1 MVMLPQLVITITLT
15 IVLVAPAGAH
25 ASSPL
30 DGNNEEQTTPPVM
43 RAVAPPEPAT
53 SSGSLRKKRNEWR
66 YTFPVSGPQVFYPRD
81 HLNYPAA
88 DLTGCRQLVRAPI
101 SGVITDLRTTDTW
114 DQKLDDP
121 GSRGGL
127 TITLHGDDFVRYYF
141 SHLGRIDVR
150 KGQRVDSGD
159 KLGTVGQSGNARTTL
174 CHLHFGISRIC
185 PMSEQNL
192 RRGEI
197 WPQPYLDDWKLG
209 LHTSPNR
216 EVRRI
221 KLSDK
226 AGCMEA
232 AAAQRRGGDG

>member
-1 MVMLPQLVITITLT
+1 MTLSRLVTTAFAIALVVSSGAQASLSAGGTSEQQS
-15 IVLVAPAGAH
+15 VAPE
-25 ASSPL
+25 P
-30 DGNNEEQTTPPVM
+30 Q
-43 RAVAPPEPAT
+43 PAT
-53 SSGSLRKKRNEWR
+53 LAPNSESDSQRKKRNEWR
-66 YTFPVSGPQVFYPRD
+66 YTFPVSGPRVFYPRD

-101 SGVITDLRTTDTW
+101 SGVIADLRTTDNW
-114 DQKLDDP
+114 DRNLDDP
-121 GSRGGL
+121 GTRGGL

-141 SHLGRIDVR
+141 SHLGRIDVK

-159 KLGTVGQSGNARTTL
+159 KLGTVGQSGNARITL

-185 PMSEQNL
+185 PVSEQNL

-209 LHTSPNR
+209 INTSPSD

-221 KLSDK
+221 KLRDK
-226 AGCMEA
+226 AGCLVA